1 MNALTLENVSY
12 TYPGG
17 AAPVVKNASY
27 AFESGKL
34 YAVVGPSGSGKSTLL
49 SMLAGL
55 DVPGEGD
62 VTLGE
67 DNLNSLDLDKYR
79 REGVSIIFQAFCLL
93 PLLTV
98 RENVCLPMEMQS
110 IPENEAR
117 KRAAEALL
125 KVGIEESKHKR
136 FPSALSG
143 GEQQRVAIA
152 RSLCSGAPVLLADE
166 PTGNLDGENT
176 RIVMDILRRLAHE
189 EGRCVI
195 VVTHDPEVAD
205 TADMVLRMKDGVL
218 KGE

>member
-17 AAPVVKNASY
+17 TAPVVKEASY
-27 AFESGKL
+27 GFETGKI

-55 DVPGEGD
+55 DTPGEGD
-62 VTLGE
+62 VILKE
-67 DNLNSLDLDKYR
+67 DNLKTLDLDKYR

-98 RENVCLPMEMQS
+98 RENVCLPMEMQG
-110 IPENEAR
+110 IPEADAR
-117 KRAAEALL
+117 QRAAEALV

-205 TADMVLRMKDGVL
+205 AADLVLRMKDGVL
-218 KGE
+218 TAA

>member
-17 AAPVVKNASY
+17 TSPVVKNATY
-27 AFESGKL
+27 GFESGKL

-55 DVPGEGD
+55 DAPGEGD
-62 VTLGE
+62 VFLKE
-67 DNLNSLDLDKYR
+67 ENLKTLDLDKYR

-98 RENVCLPMEMQS
+98 IENVCLPMEMQG
-110 IPENEAR
+110 IPVSAA
-117 KRAAEALL
+117 KRQAAEALE

-176 RIVMDILRRLAHE
+176 RIVMEILRRLAHE
-189 EGRCVI
+189 EGRCII

-205 TADMVLRMKDGVL
+205 TADHVLRMKDGVL
-218 KGE
+218 AA